1 MLHLL
6 LQPQRPRHLLLQLQL
21 LQQRRQHLLQPLK
34 LLLSPLKPAS
44 PQMRPPPPL
53 LMPQLPQWLH
63 QPLKPL
69 QLQPQHRLR
78 HPSLL
83 QPLSQHLQNPALS
96 MV

>member
-1 MLHLL
+1 MPLQL
-6 LQPQRPRHLLLQLQL
+6 LQPQRLRHLLLQLQP
-21 LQQRRQHLLQPLK
+21 LLQPLK

-44 PQMRPPPPL
+44 PQMPPPPPL

-83 QPLSQHLQNPALS
+83 QPLSLHLQNPALS